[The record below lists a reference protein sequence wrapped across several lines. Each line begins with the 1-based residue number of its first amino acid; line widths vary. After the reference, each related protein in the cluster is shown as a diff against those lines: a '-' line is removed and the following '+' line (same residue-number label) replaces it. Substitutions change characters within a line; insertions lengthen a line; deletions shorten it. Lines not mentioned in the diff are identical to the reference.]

1 MVLYRDIYLMKHVVP
16 GRIVL
21 LFFTVSELCIN
32 IPSYVTLGMFRI
44 THPRL
49 PVELR
54 THVFFFKTM
63 SAKNIIQL
71 SVQELLTGTT
81 CNFKIFQGRAG
92 NPTWI
97 SPLDYQG
104 LASTYQEDKRQTLI

>member
-54 THVFFFKTM
+54 THVFFFLK
-63 SAKNIIQL
+63 L
-71 SVQELLTGTT
+71 CLR
-81 CNFKIFQGRAG
+81 KISFSYPFR
-92 NPTWI
+92 N
-97 SPLDYQG
+97 Y
-104 LASTYQEDKRQTLI
+104 